1 MTDISEAADWR
12 RVAHEDAPGRASHEP
27 ARAADAPEVSRREG
41 RQNLGDVLELSHTP
55 WRGAFT
61 AARRH
66 SLRVRV
72 LRWSIVLFCLLT
84 AGAATVYAVFDP
96 FRRIPPN
103 ITIGQVRLDGT
114 RITVDTPKIS
124 GFQKDG
130 RPYDI
135 KAEAGRQD
143 TTTPNLVELSGID
156 ARVGMRDS
164 STIKVTAGHGSYDNL
179 KDSLVLDGAPQIRN
193 EVGYAIFMKS
203 AQMDFKTG
211 GLISHEPV
219 TVLLK
224 GGRIAADEM
233 DIGADGK
240 ISFLGGV
247 RSTFDS
253 SKEEKEL
260 PLALPEEARSAA
272 TTPADA
278 AEKETHP

>member
-12 RVAHEDAPGRASHEP
+12 RVAHEASHGGAAP
-27 ARAADAPEVSRREG
+27 AHHAAGPDGSRRDG

-72 LRWSIVLFCLLT
+72 LRWSIVLFCLVT

-114 RITVDTPKIS
+114 RITVETPKIS

-156 ARVGMRDS
+156 ARVAMRDS
-164 STIKVTAGHGSYDNL
+164 STIKVTAAHGSYDNL
-179 KDSLVLDGAPQIRN
+179 KDSLLLDGAPQIRN

-211 GLISHEPV
+211 GLVSHEPV

-224 GGRIAADEM
+224 GGTIAADEM

-240 ISFLGGV
+240 ISFVGGV

-253 SKEEKEL
+253 SKEEKDL
-260 PLALPEEARSAA
+260 PLTLPEPEEARSVHAA
-272 TTPADA
+272 PADGV
-278 AEKETHP
+278 KETQP